1 MKLEC
6 KHLTK
11 SFGEKVALRD
21 FSLEMQEGIYGILG
35 ENGAGKSTFMN
46 LLTDNSKRQEGEI
59 LWNGKEIL
67 TMGGAYRAQL
77 GYMPQQQGYYPDFS
91 AISYLIYMGQLKGLQ
106 RKEAKKQGMEL
117 LERLHLREVANEK
130 VGGFSGGMRQRVMLA
145 QALLGDPKI
154 LILDE
159 PTAGLDPKERI
170 TLRNF
175 ISELSTNRIIL
186 LATHVVSDIECIAD
200 SVLLMK
206 QGELLRVD
214 TPMELIQSMEGHVA
228 EHACGKEEISALCE
242 KYPFGTIAQRQDGL
256 VMRIVGD
263 QFEEGFH
270 VVKDNLSLEDVYLYY
285 CT

>member
-11 SFGEKVALRD
+11 RFGEKVALRD

-46 LLTDNSKRQEGEI
+46 LLTDNSKRQEGDI

-67 TMGGAYRAQL
+67 TMGGEYRALL

-91 AISYLIYMGQLKGLQ
+91 AISYLIYMGQLKGLK

-117 LERLHLREVANEK
+117 LERLHLREVANQK
-130 VGGFSGGMRQRVMLA
+130 IGGFSGGMRQRVMLA

-175 ISELSTNRIIL
+175 ISELSSNRIIL

-214 TPMELIQSMEGHVA
+214 TPTELIQSMEGHVA
-228 EHACGKEEISALCE
+228 EYTYSLSAS
-242 KYPFGTIAQRQDGL
+242 Q
-256 VMRIVGD
+256 
-263 QFEEGFH
+263 
-270 VVKDNLSLEDVYLYY
+270 
-285 CT
+285 